1 MPMAS
6 EIQDKILPD
15 LQKKKKKKKPET
27 STPKVFLKNGN
38 LRNIFQLFL

>member
-15 LQKKKKKKKPET
+15 LQKKKKKKNLKPVLL
-27 STPKVFLKNGN
+27 KFFLKMET
-38 LRNIFQLFL
+38 